1 MKITEST
8 LKRIIREELEKSS
21 KNITEAIEPGV
32 TFAKG
37 RPNLKSEYTILNVD
51 QDINKIKVK
60 VKAYGPQGANHPNV
74 GRILSLKDV
83 EDNHPLKINVKK
95 LIDADADAKAKRQ
108 KGYDDERAKEK
119 AKGPIEARVIKMLQ
133 FYDTA
138 VYGKSLGPFISKYNG
153 LPGGP
158 LFIRAGARF
167 AGDLGMLDKMPTSL
181 KGLKAVSK
189 RFLPE
194 TGDDFVDE
202 ALVIAHRLVKDL
214 DYEARSELASM
225 LIQAMTDG
233 LTLGE
238 IADASAH
245 LAHLQDRVKKQ
256 FVSYGSDSD
265 RKKARTQ
272 NKRKRSMAK
281 LLKQVVKRGPKAPVV
296 IQDLDG
302 RSEQGGRKLTHGNVL
317 SKLIKPNS
325 TAEDISKKLKTYST
339 LAQDATQAADNMLDG
354 ASRLHQM
361 MKQDPEAAKYIKE
374 FVLFT
379 TGQ

>member
-1 MKITEST
+1 MTVKITEST
-8 LKRIIREELEKSS
+8 LKRIIREELERLAEAPKTLS
-21 KNITEAIEPGV
+21 KYYELRGQRLPSLAARRQL
-32 TFAKG
+32 AK
-37 RPNLKSEYTILNVD
+37 NLGLDPKTIGSPEGNTALLN
-51 QDINKIKVK
+51 
-60 VKAYGPQGANHPNV
+60 
-74 GRILSLKDV
+74 RLLK
-83 EDNHPLKINVKK
+83 
-95 LIDADADAKAKRQ
+95 ADADVKAQYDAVERLKRANEKEKKAK
-108 KGYDDERAKEK
+108 EL
-119 AKGPIEARVIKMLQ
+119 GPIEDRVIKMLQ

-194 TGDDFVDE
+194 TGDDFVDD

-281 LLKQVVKRGPKAPVV
+281 LLKQVVKKGPKAPVV

>member
-1 MKITEST
+1 MKITESA
-8 LKRIIREELEKSS
+8 LKRIIREELKNTS
-21 KNITEAIEPGV
+21 KNIAEAIEPGV

-60 VKAYGPQGANHPNV
+60 VKAYGSQGANHPNV
-74 GRILSLKDV
+74 GRVLSLKDV
-83 EDNHPLKINVKK
+83 ADNHPLKVNVKK
-95 LIDADADAKAKRQ
+95 LIDADASAKAEKQ
-108 KGYDDERAKEK
+108 KGYDDERAEEK

-138 VYGKSLGPFISKYNG
+138 VYGKSLGPFISKYNS

-167 AGDLGMLDKMPTSL
+167 AGDLGMLDEMPTNL
-181 KGLKAVSK
+181 KGLKAVSR

-214 DYEARSELASM
+214 DFKARSELASM
-225 LIQAMTDG
+225 LIRAMTGG
-233 LTLGE
+233 LTLEE
-238 IADASAH
+238 INDAITH
-245 LAHLQDRVKKQ
+245 MDYLQDRVKSQ
-256 FVSYGSDSD
+256 FTLYRDDTD
-265 RKKARTQ
+265 RKKARTI
-272 NKRKRSMAK
+272 NKQQRAMEK
-281 LLKQVVKRGPKAPVV
+281 LLKQVKKRGPAADVV
-296 IQDLDG
+296 LQDLDG
-302 RSEQGGRKLTHGNVL
+302 DQPRKLPSGNVL
-317 SKLIKPNS
+317 SRLITPNE
-325 TAEDISKKLKTYST
+325 TAADISKT
-339 LAQDATQAADNMLDG
+339 LQAYNRLLSHATGAADSMLDG

-361 MKQDPEAAKYIKE
+361 MKEDPDAAEYIKQ
-374 FVLFT
+374 FILFN